1 MEYRFL
7 GNTGVKV
14 SSVCLGTMMF
24 GGQTTESDSINIMH
38 KAFDNGINFVDNEQR
53 VFFFDIEFFQNGV
66 NSRDLIQYR
75 LIGGIADMQQQIGLP
90 SLLQGCLETC
100 N

>member
-38 KAFDNGINFVDNEQR
+38 KAFDNGINFVDTANMYL
-53 VFFFDIEFFQNGV
+53 
-66 NSRDLIQYR
+66 SLIH
-75 LIGGIADMQQQIGLP
+75 I
-90 SLLQGCLETC
+90 
-100 N
+100 